1 MYAEHGKHPRE
12 ALFYAVIMLS
22 YRDTLLDLN
31 CLNTAGIGIL
41 IRGVAR
47 IFQGGHPVSKW
58 GYRIYSNKRRAAFRG
73 AYFIFRVTSAALIRG
88 RRLFKNCTWQIYFF
102 YIFIQRYTFCLLIFL
117 WTDTKL
123 IVNLELREKFTQW
136 KNPES
141 FMITRAKLSAV
152 RANSFVV
159 VEQFT
164 MFSQFWCHCLRIGA
178 RVWRLFEGGAY

>member
-88 RRLFKNCTWQIYFF
+88 RRLF
-102 YIFIQRYTFCLLIFL
+102 
-117 WTDTKL
+117 
-123 IVNLELREKFTQW
+123 
-136 KNPES
+136 
-141 FMITRAKLSAV
+141 
-152 RANSFVV
+152 
-159 VEQFT
+159 
-164 MFSQFWCHCLRIGA
+164 
-178 RVWRLFEGGAY
+178 EGGAYLKIVPDKFTFSTYLFNGTIYTC